1 MPNTAASS
9 QPKAVRGVTYPA
21 PVAPRAPR
29 SHIADRKMIHFSEP
43 QRNIVEMTIME
54 DEAKY
59 LADAVERLDAI
70 IKSAPR
76 GRLYKDDLSR
86 IGVTLNGMRL
96 WIQRIRTRGMK

>member
-9 QPKAVRGVTYPA
+9 QPKAVRGVTKP

-29 SHIADRKMIHFSEP
+29 SHVADRKLIHFSEP
-43 QRNIVEMTIME
+43 TRNVVELTIMN

-59 LADAVERLDAI
+59 LADAVEQI
-70 IKSAPR
+70 EVIMKSVPR
-76 GRLYKDDLSR
+76 GRLNKNDLSR

-96 WIQRIRTRGMK
+96 KLQRIRTRGTL